1 MVEPVANPSPISRN
15 AMNRLL
21 LAALIALGLPLAQ
34 ADDGHWQ
41 ATWSASP
48 QRTWSKEVPLPL
60 GVPTQIG
67 NQTLRQSVKVS
78 LGGQRVRIALS
89 NAYGSQPVAI
99 GGAAVALAAPAGR
112 LGGPSHRLTFAGQ
125 PTAYIAPGAELLSD
139 PLDLAVPALGEL
151 AVSIYLPQPTAI
163 ETFHWDGKQRVHGG
177 PGEQLDAGLLPVEGT
192 MEARLFLADVLVEN
206 PEPRPVVA
214 VLGDSITDG
223 RGASLDGNQ
232 RWPDLLAQRLA
243 SRGVGVINAGI
254 SGGRLLSDGM
264 GQSALARFQRDALG
278 KPGVRAAIVL
288 LGINDISWPGST
300 FAPNNPLVQYQDLVA
315 GYRQLIA
322 QAHVR
327 GVRIVGATIL
337 PFERALSGSPI
348 ENYHAA
354 NKEALRQRVNQWI
367 RQSGEFDA
375 VVDLDAHLRDPAHPL
390 RLLPAYDSGDHL
402 HPGDAGNRAM
412 AESVDIEALLKGM

>member
-1 MVEPVANPSPISRN
+1 MKPLI
-15 AMNRLL
+15 
-21 LAALIALGLPLAQ
+21 LAALIAVNAPLAL
-34 ADDGHWQ
+34 ADTGHWQ

-48 QRTWSKEVPLPL
+48 QRTWGKELPLPV
-60 GVPTQIG
+60 GVPTQITDH
-67 NQTLRQSVKVS
+67 TLRQIVKVS

-99 GGAAVALAAPAGR
+99 GGAAVALAAPDGR
-112 LGGPSHRLTFAGQ
+112 LGGPSRPLTFAGRA
-125 PTAYIAPGAELLSD
+125 TAYIAPGAELFSD

-151 AVSIYLPQPTAI
+151 AVSLYLPQPTAI
-163 ETFHWDGKQRVHGG
+163 QSFHWDGKQRVYGAAG
-177 PGEQLDAGLLPVEGT
+177 DQRDVTQLPPDGT
-192 MEARLFLADVLVEN
+192 MEARLFLTDVLVDS
-206 PEPRPVVA
+206 PQPRPVVA
-214 VLGDSITDG
+214 VFGDSITDG

-243 SRGVGVINAGI
+243 AREVGVINAGI
-254 SGGRLLSDGM
+254 SGARLLSDGM
-264 GQSALARFQRDALG
+264 GQSGLARFQRDVVG
-278 KPGVRAAIVL
+278 KPGVKAAIVL

-300 FAPNNPLVQYQDLVA
+300 FAPNNPLVQFEDLVA

-322 QAHVR
+322 QAHVH

-337 PFERALSGSPI
+337 PFERALNGSPVQH
-348 ENYHAA
+348 YHAA

-367 RQSGEFDA
+367 RESGEFDA
-375 VVDLDAHLRDPAHPL
+375 VVDLDARLRDPAHPL

-412 AESVDIEALLKGM
+412 ADSVDIEALLQGLL

>member
-1 MVEPVANPSPISRN
+1 
-15 AMNRLL
+15 MNRLL
-21 LAALIALGLPLAQ
+21 LAALIALVLPLAQ
-34 ADDGHWQ
+34 ADEGHWQ

-48 QRTWSKEVPLPL
+48 QRTWGKEVPLPL

-67 NQTLRQSVKVS
+67 NQTLRQTVKVS

-99 GGAAVALAAPAGR
+99 GGAAVALAAPVGR

-177 PGEQLDAGLLPVEGT
+177 PGEQLDAVFLPVDGK

-223 RGASLDGNQ
+223 RGAGLDGNQ

-243 SRGVGVINAGI
+243 ARGVGVINAGI

-278 KPGVRAAIVL
+278 KPGVQAAIVL

>member
-1 MVEPVANPSPISRN
+1 
-15 AMNRLL
+15 MNRLL
-21 LAALIALGLPLAQ
+21 LAALIALVLPLAQ
-34 ADDGHWQ
+34 ADQGHWQ

-48 QRTWSKEVPLPL
+48 QRTWGKEVPLPL
-60 GVPTQIG
+60 SVPMQIG
-67 NQTLRQSVKVS
+67 NQTLRQTVKVS

-177 PGEQLDAGLLPVEGT
+177 PGEQLDATLLPVDGK

-206 PEPRPVVA
+206 PAPRPVVA

-243 SRGVGVINAGI
+243 ARGVGVINAGI
-254 SGGRLLSDGM
+254 SGGRLLSDGI

-278 KPGVRAAIVL
+278 KPGVQAAIVL

-300 FAPNNPLVQYQDLVA
+300 FAPNNPLVQYEDLVA

-375 VVDLDAHLRDPAHPL
+375 VVDLDAHLRDPAHPQ

-402 HPGDAGNRAM
+402 HPGDAGNQAM
-412 AESVDIEALLKGM
+412 AESVDLGLLLEGQL

>member
-1 MVEPVANPSPISRN
+1 MKA
-15 AMNRLL
+15 LL
-21 LAALIALGLPLAQ
+21 LAALIALTLPPVQ
-34 ADDGHWQ
+34 AAEGHWQ

-48 QRTWSKEVPLPL
+48 QRTWGKEVPLPL
-60 GVPTQIG
+60 GVPTVIG
-67 NQTLRQSVKVS
+67 NQTLRQKVKVS
-78 LGGQRVRIALS
+78 LGGQRVRVVLS
-89 NAYGSQPVAI
+89 NAYGSQPVAV
-99 GGAAVALAAPAGR
+99 GGAAVALAAPEGR
-112 LGGPSHRLTFAGQ
+112 LGGPSRRLTFAGQ
-125 PTAYIAPGAELLSD
+125 PTTFIAPGAELLSD

-163 ETFHWDGKQRVHGG
+163 ESFHWDGKQRLYGG
-177 PGEQLDAGLLPVEGT
+177 PGEQLDAVRLPAAGK

-206 PEPRPVVA
+206 PDPRPVVA

-243 SRGVGVINAGI
+243 SRNVGVINAGI
-254 SGGRLLSDGM
+254 SGARLLSDGM
-264 GQSALARFQRDALG
+264 GQSALVRLQRDALG
-278 KPGVRAAIVL
+278 KPGVKAVIVL

-300 FAPNNPLVQYQDLVA
+300 FAPNNPLVQYEDLVA

-327 GVRIVGATIL
+327 GVRIVGATLL

-348 ENYHAA
+348 DHYHAA

-367 RQSGEFDA
+367 RNSGEFDA
-375 VVDLDAHLRDPAHPL
+375 VVDLDARLRDPAHPL

-402 HPGDAGNRAM
+402 HPSDAGNRAM
-412 AESVDIEALLKGM
+412 AESVDIDALLNDIL

>member
-1 MVEPVANPSPISRN
+1 
-15 AMNRLL
+15 MNRLL
-21 LAALIALGLPLAQ
+21 LAALIALVLPLAQ
-34 ADDGHWQ
+34 ADQGHWQ

-48 QRTWSKEVPLPL
+48 QRTWGKEVPLPL
-60 GVPTQIG
+60 GVPMQIG
-67 NQTLRQSVKVS
+67 NQTLRQTVKVS

-177 PGEQLDAGLLPVEGT
+177 PGEQLNATLLPVDGK

-243 SRGVGVINAGI
+243 ARGVGVINAGI

-278 KPGVRAAIVL
+278 KPGVQVAIVL

-300 FAPNNPLVQYQDLVA
+300 FAPNNPLVQYEDLVA

-375 VVDLDAHLRDPAHPL
+375 VVDLDAHLRDPAHPQ

-412 AESVDIEALLKGM
+412 AESVDLGLLLEGQL

>member
-1 MVEPVANPSPISRN
+1 
-15 AMNRLL
+15 MNRLL
-21 LAALIALGLPLAQ
+21 LAALIALVLPLAQ
-34 ADDGHWQ
+34 ADEGHWQ

-48 QRTWSKEVPLPL
+48 QRTWGKGVPLPL

-67 NQTLRQSVKVS
+67 NQTLRQTVKVS

-177 PGEQLDAGLLPVEGT
+177 PGEQLDATFLPVDGK

-243 SRGVGVINAGI
+243 ARGVGVINAGI

-278 KPGVRAAIVL
+278 KPGVQTAIVL

-412 AESVDIEALLKGM
+412 AESVDIEALLKRM

>member
-1 MVEPVANPSPISRN
+1 MK
-15 AMNRLL
+15 RLL
-21 LAALIALGLPLAQ
+21 LAALIALALPLAQ
-34 ADDGHWQ
+34 AADGHWQ

-48 QRTWSKEVPLPL
+48 QRTWGKEVPLPL
-60 GVPTQIG
+60 GVPPVIG
-67 NQTLRQSVKVS
+67 NHTLRQSVKLS
-78 LGGQRVRIALS
+78 LGGQRVRIVLS

-112 LGGPSHRLTFAGQ
+112 LGGPSRRLTFAGQ

-139 PLDLAVPALGEL
+139 PLDLAVSALAEL

-177 PGEQLDAGLLPVEGT
+177 PGEQLDAARLPADGA
-192 MEARLFLADVLVEN
+192 MQARLFLADVLVEN
-206 PEPRPVVA
+206 PAPRPVVA

-243 SRGVGVINAGI
+243 ARNVGVINAGI
-254 SGGRLLSDGM
+254 SGARLLSDGM
-264 GQSALARFQRDALG
+264 GQSALVRFQRDVLA
-278 KPGVRAAIVL
+278 KPGVTAAIVL

-300 FAPNNPLVQYQDLVA
+300 FAPNNPPVQYEDLVA

-327 GVRIVGATIL
+327 GVRIVGATLL
-337 PFERALSGSPI
+337 PFERALSGSPV
-348 ENYHAA
+348 EHYHAA
-354 NKEALRQRVNQWI
+354 NKEALRQRLNQWI
-367 RQSGEFDA
+367 RDSGEFDA
-375 VVDLDAHLRDPAHPL
+375 VLDLDARLRDPTHPL

-412 AESVDIEALLKGM
+412 AESVDIEALVKGM

>member
-1 MVEPVANPSPISRN
+1 
-15 AMNRLL
+15 MNRLL
-21 LAALIALGLPLAQ
+21 LATLIALVLPLAQ
-34 ADDGHWQ
+34 ADEGHWQ

-48 QRTWSKEVPLPL
+48 QRTWGKEVPLPL
-60 GVPTQIG
+60 GVPMQIG
-67 NQTLRQSVKVS
+67 NQTLRQTVKVS

-139 PLDLAVPALGEL
+139 PLDLVVPALGEL

-177 PGEQLDAGLLPVEGT
+177 PGEQLDATLLPVDGK

-206 PEPRPVVA
+206 PAPRPVVA

-243 SRGVGVINAGI
+243 ARGVGVINAGI

-278 KPGVRAAIVL
+278 KPGVQAAIVL

-300 FAPNNPLVQYQDLVA
+300 FAPNNPLVQYEDLVA

-375 VVDLDAHLRDPAHPL
+375 VVDLDAHLRDPAHPQ

-412 AESVDIEALLKGM
+412 AESVDLGLLLEGQL

>member
-1 MVEPVANPSPISRN
+1 
-15 AMNRLL
+15 MNRLL
-21 LAALIALGLPLAQ
+21 LAALIALVLPLAQ
-34 ADDGHWQ
+34 ADEGHWQ

-60 GVPTQIG
+60 GVPMQIG
-67 NQTLRQSVKVS
+67 NQTLRQTVNVS

-112 LGGPSHRLTFAGQ
+112 LGGPSHRLTFACQ

-177 PGEQLDAGLLPVEGT
+177 PGEQLDATLLPVDGK

-206 PEPRPVVA
+206 PEPRSVVA

-243 SRGVGVINAGI
+243 ARGVGVINAGI

-278 KPGVRAAIVL
+278 KPGVQAAIVL

-300 FAPNNPLVQYQDLVA
+300 FAPNNPLVQYEDLVA

-322 QAHVR
+322 QARVR

-367 RQSGEFDA
+367 RHSGEFDA
-375 VVDLDAHLRDPAHPL
+375 VVDLDAHLRDPAHPQ

-412 AESVDIEALLKGM
+412 AESVDLGLLLEGQL

>member
-1 MVEPVANPSPISRN
+1 
-15 AMNRLL
+15 MNRLL
-21 LAALIALGLPLAQ
+21 LAALIALVLPLAQ
-34 ADDGHWQ
+34 ADEGHWQ

-48 QRTWSKEVPLPL
+48 QSTWGKEVPLPL

-67 NQTLRQSVKVS
+67 NQTLRQTVKVS

-177 PGEQLDAGLLPVEGT
+177 PGEQLDATFLPVDGK

-243 SRGVGVINAGI
+243 ARGVGVINAGI

-278 KPGVRAAIVL
+278 KPGVQAAIVL

-412 AESVDIEALLKGM
+412 AESVDIEALLKRM

>member
-1 MVEPVANPSPISRN
+1 
-15 AMNRLL
+15 MNRLL
-21 LAALIALGLPLAQ
+21 LAALIALFLPLAQ
-34 ADDGHWQ
+34 ADAGHWQ

-48 QRTWSKEVPLPL
+48 QRTWSNEVPLPL

-67 NQTLRQSVKVS
+67 NQTLRQTVKVS
-78 LGGQRVRIALS
+78 LGGQRVCIALS

-177 PGEQLDAGLLPVEGT
+177 PGEQLDAALLPVEGT

-264 GQSALARFQRDALG
+264 GQSALVRFQRDALG

>member
-1 MVEPVANPSPISRN
+1 
-15 AMNRLL
+15 MNRLL
-21 LAALIALGLPLAQ
+21 LAALIALVLPLAQ
-34 ADDGHWQ
+34 ADEGHWQ

-48 QRTWSKEVPLPL
+48 QRTWGKEVPLPL

-67 NQTLRQSVKVS
+67 NQTLRQTVKVS

-139 PLDLAVPALGEL
+139 PLDLVVPALGEL

-177 PGEQLDAGLLPVEGT
+177 PGERLDATLLPVDGKMEG
-192 MEARLFLADVLVEN
+192 RLFLTDVLVEN

-243 SRGVGVINAGI
+243 ARGVGVINAGI

-278 KPGVRAAIVL
+278 KPGVQAAIVL

-300 FAPNNPLVQYQDLVA
+300 FAPNNPLVQYEDLVA

-354 NKEALRQRVNQWI
+354 NKETLRQRVNQWI

-375 VVDLDAHLRDPAHPL
+375 VVDLDAHLRDPAHPQ

-412 AESVDIEALLKGM
+412 AESVDIDVLLKGM

>member
-1 MVEPVANPSPISRN
+1 
-15 AMNRLL
+15 MNRLL
-21 LAALIALGLPLAQ
+21 LAALIALVLPLAQ
-34 ADDGHWQ
+34 ADEGHWQ

-48 QRTWSKEVPLPL
+48 QRTWGKEVPLPL
-60 GVPTQIG
+60 GVPMQIG
-67 NQTLRQSVKVS
+67 NQTLRQTVKVS

-177 PGEQLDAGLLPVEGT
+177 PGEQLDATFLPVDGK

-243 SRGVGVINAGI
+243 ARGVGVINAGI

-278 KPGVRAAIVL
+278 KPGVQAAIVL

-412 AESVDIEALLKGM
+412 AESVDIDALLKGM

>member
-1 MVEPVANPSPISRN
+1 
-15 AMNRLL
+15 MNRLL
-21 LAALIALGLPLAQ
+21 LAALIALVLPLAQ
-34 ADDGHWQ
+34 ADEGHWQ
-41 ATWSASP
+41 ATWSANP
-48 QRTWSKEVPLPL
+48 QRTWGTEVPLPL
-60 GVPTQIG
+60 GVPAVIDHH
-67 NQTLRQSVKVS
+67 TLRQAVKVS
-78 LGGQRVRIALS
+78 LGGQRVRIVLS

-99 GGAAVALAAPAGR
+99 GGAAVALAAPDGR
-112 LGGPSHRLTFAGQ
+112 LAGPSRRLTFAGQ

-139 PLDLAVPALGEL
+139 PLDLSVPSLGEL

-163 ETFHWDGKQRVHGG
+163 ESFHWDGKQRVHGA
-177 PGEQLDAGLLPVEGT
+177 PGEQLDAAQLPADGK
-192 MEARLFLADVLVEN
+192 MEARLFLADVLVES

-214 VLGDSITDG
+214 VLGDSLTDG
-223 RGASLDGNQ
+223 RGASLDGDQ
-232 RWPDLLAQRLA
+232 RWPDVLAQRLA
-243 SRGVGVINAGI
+243 ARGAGVINAGI
-254 SGGRLLSDGM
+254 SGARLLSDGM
-264 GQSALARFQRDALG
+264 GQSALVRFQRDVLG
-278 KPGVRAAIVL
+278 KPGVKVAIVL

-300 FAPNNPLVQYQDLVA
+300 FAPNNPLVQYEDLIA

-337 PFERALSGSPI
+337 PFERALTGSPI

-354 NKEALRQRVNQWI
+354 NKEVLRQRVNQWI
-367 RQSGEFDA
+367 RESGEFDG

-412 AESVDIEALLKGM
+412 AESVDIEALLKGVL

>member
-1 MVEPVANPSPISRN
+1 
-15 AMNRLL
+15 MNRLL
-21 LAALIALGLPLAQ
+21 LAALIAFVLPLAQ
-34 ADDGHWQ
+34 ADEGHWQ

-48 QRTWSKEVPLPL
+48 QRTWGKEVPLPL

-67 NQTLRQSVKVS
+67 NQTLRQTVKVS
-78 LGGQRVRIALS
+78 LGGQRVRVSLS

-177 PGEQLDAGLLPVEGT
+177 PGERLDATLLPVDGK
-192 MEARLFLADVLVEN
+192 MEARLFLTDVLVEN

-243 SRGVGVINAGI
+243 ARGVGVINAGI

-278 KPGVRAAIVL
+278 KPGVQAAIVL

-300 FAPNNPLVQYQDLVA
+300 FAPKNPLVQYEDLVA

-327 GVRIVGATIL
+327 GVRIVGATLL

>member
-1 MVEPVANPSPISRN
+1 
-15 AMNRLL
+15 MNRLL
-21 LAALIALGLPLAQ
+21 LAALIALVLPLAQ
-34 ADDGHWQ
+34 ADEGHWQ

-48 QRTWSKEVPLPL
+48 QRTWGKEVPLPL
-60 GVPTQIG
+60 GVPMQIG
-67 NQTLRQSVKVS
+67 NQTLRQTVKVS

-112 LGGPSHRLTFAGQ
+112 LGGLSHRLTFAGQ

-177 PGEQLDAGLLPVEGT
+177 PGEQLDATLLPVDGK

-206 PEPRPVVA
+206 PAPRPVVA

-243 SRGVGVINAGI
+243 ARGVGVINAGI

-278 KPGVRAAIVL
+278 KPGVQAAIVL

-300 FAPNNPLVQYQDLVA
+300 FAPNNPLVQYEDLVA

-375 VVDLDAHLRDPAHPL
+375 VVDLDAHLRDPDHPQ

-412 AESVDIEALLKGM
+412 AESVDLSLLLEGQL